1 MAVSFGF
8 RAGSL
13 ALGSGGGGSEPTLI
27 TKTITENDTY
37 NASDDNADGYSSV
50 TVNVQSGGAQPERL
64 VYFVGTEQYGEAIPP
79 ALKID
84 EGAKYSEYLS
94 YDSTTK
100 KFTVLKAFDAMVTC
114 WVREYRDY
122 YSDYSYGGFQKNG
135 TTVCGN
141 YRNSGQAIDS
151 VGGTWFYL
159 KFAVGDT
166 FNAHS
171 ETNAYP
177 QQHFKVYLL
186 DLDMPSNFIA
196 FADEEA

>member
-27 TKTITENDTY
+27 TKSITENDTY
-37 NASDDNADGYSSV
+37 SAADDGADGYSSV
-50 TVNVQSGGAQPERL
+50 TVNVQSGSTQPERL
-64 VYFVGTEQYGEAIPP
+64 VYFVGTEQYQEAIPP

-84 EGAKYSEYLS
+84 EGTKYSEYLS

-135 TTVCGN
+135 VTVCNN
-141 YRNSGQAIDS
+141 YRNSGQAINS